1 MKKMSK
7 AFSTVSDKLEQLK
20 EAESDLSGSE
30 AEEESS
36 HFQYDDPFQFTQLE
50 SKFEPKISKLFKQSH
65 AAGIS
70 LDLTQVILLDSQST
84 MDLFC
89 NKALVD
95 KTYKSEDYMQLKT
108 NAGTML
114 VRHKAT
120 IPGYKKKVWFSTRAI
135 TNIVALSNL
144 IQQYCITYDSNDLMF
159 VVHREPDKPNMEFK
173 MHESGLHYYDPH
185 TRKNEKIL
193 FINTVTENKTSFS
206 KQQIKAAKVAQTLY
220 RTLDRPSMKDFKW
233 IIQSHQIKDNP
244 VTVQD
249 VEVAIS
255 IWGKN
260 ISALKGKTTRKK
272 SIPVARDYVKVPTE
286 FLKLH
291 KEVFLTADI
300 FFLNRIPFFLT
311 LSCKICFTAVNH
323 LANRTV
329 LCGNILY

>member
-1 MKKMSK
+1 
-7 AFSTVSDKLEQLK
+7 
-20 EAESDLSGSE
+20 
-30 AEEESS
+30 
-36 HFQYDDPFQFTQLE
+36 
-50 SKFEPKISKLFKQSH
+50 
-65 AAGIS
+65 
-70 LDLTQVILLDSQST
+70 
-84 MDLFC
+84 
-89 NKALVD
+89 
-95 KTYKSEDYMQLKT
+95 
-108 NAGTML
+108 ML

-120 IPGYKKKVWFSTRAI
+120 IPGYKKKVWFSTQAI

-144 IQQYCITYDSNDLMF
+144 IQQYRITYDSNDLMF
-159 VVHREPDKPNMEFK
+159 VVHREPDKPNMEFR
-173 MHESGLHYYDPH
+173 MHESGLHYYDPR
-185 TRKNEKIL
+185 TRKTERMS
-193 FINTVTENKTSFS
+193 FINTVAENKTSFS
-206 KQQIKAAKVAQTLY
+206 KQQIKAAEVTRSLY
-220 RTLDRPSMKDFKW
+220 RTLDCLSMKDFKW